1 VDRLLAEA
9 AAAPSQPARLRLLR
23 EVAAALAGEVALV
36 PLYRV
41 LDLYA
46 YTPGLEFSPRTD
58 RRLRA
63 QDMRWI
69 EPPPG
74 ARLP

>member
-1 VDRLLAEA
+1 
-9 AAAPSQPARLRLLR
+9 LLR
-23 EVAAALAGEVALV
+23 EVAGTLAAEVALV

-41 LDLYA
+41 LDRYA
-46 YTPGLEFSPRTD
+46 FAPGLEFTPRMD

-63 QDMRWI
+63 QDMRWTD
-69 EPPPG
+69 PPPG